1 MYIYAFLSILLVI
14 LLITFNAQ
22 KNYSEDLHKKNTE
35 TLGFSQEVRALKQTN
50 CAEISDSN

>member
-22 KNYSEDLHKKNTE
+22 KNYSEDLHLKKI
-35 TLGFSQEVRALKQTN
+35 QRH
-50 CAEISDSN
+50 

>member
-22 KNYSEDLHKKNTE
+22 KNYSEDLH
-35 TLGFSQEVRALKQTN
+35 
-50 CAEISDSN
+50 